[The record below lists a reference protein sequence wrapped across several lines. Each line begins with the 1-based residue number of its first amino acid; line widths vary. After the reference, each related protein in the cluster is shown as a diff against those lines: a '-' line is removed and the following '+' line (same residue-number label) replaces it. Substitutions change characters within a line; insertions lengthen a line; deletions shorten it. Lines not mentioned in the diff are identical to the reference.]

1 MAKRKRRAAKKRKVE
16 WSKVVCLLAM
26 LAGLLIVQE
35 CLFLMYLCIK
45 SGYTAAA
52 AWLTAAT
59 GVGEAIII
67 AGANGYLSLAKSD
80 HKRGGITFEAAKAKN
95 FQTDTE
101 DDGIMKAPSQD
112 FTSCRGGFFCFLA
125 LSHFRGAVALFLF
138 LVGVYTPAAQRA
150 CCNSPTAAR
159 GRFLRWCASGFSE
172 RPCISLGNELNDRS
186 LGDGVARLS
195 IKGVALLRADIGR
208 SAPAWV
214 DIDIEPTVAL
224 VDRAIPAVAATVLQP
239 KPRRGAELLIAHMA
253 CGFHRGAGGSQFF
266 RSPRLTHAFLL
277 LRPCASSPARW

>member
-1 MAKRKRRAAKKRKVE
+1 
-16 WSKVVCLLAM
+16 
-26 LAGLLIVQE
+26 
-35 CLFLMYLCIK
+35 
-45 SGYTAAA
+45 
-52 AWLTAAT
+52 
-59 GVGEAIII
+59 
-67 AGANGYLSLAKSD
+67 
-80 HKRGGITFEAAKAKN
+80 
-95 FQTDTE
+95 
-101 DDGIMKAPSQD
+101 MKAPSQD

-224 VDRAIPAVAATVLQP
+224 VDRAIPAVAASVFQP
-239 KPRRGAELLIAHMA
+239 QHWRGAELLVAHVA
-253 CGFHRGAGGSQFF
+253 LRFHRGTGSGQLLG
-266 RSPRLTHAFLL
+266 RPRFTHRYCL
-277 LRPCASSPARW
+277 PSSSSTVK

>member
-80 HKRGGITFEAAKAKN
+80 HKRGGITFEAAKANN
-95 FQTDTE
+95 FRTTRR
-101 DDGIMKAPSQD
+101 
-112 FTSCRGGFFCFLA
+112 T
-125 LSHFRGAVALFLF
+125 
-138 LVGVYTPAAQRA
+138 
-150 CCNSPTAAR
+150 TAASTAPPSEYHPHNESPLAGFYR
-159 GRFLRWCASGFSE
+159 PVEGAFSVFRRFRVYGALCRFSRSGCASTLPKCKGRVATRLRRQE
-172 RPCISLGNELNDRS
+172 R
-186 LGDGVARLS
+186 A
-195 IKGVALLRADIGR
+195 LRA
-208 SAPAWV
+208 AW
-214 DIDIEPTVAL
+214 
-224 VDRAIPAVAATVLQP
+224 
-239 KPRRGAELLIAHMA
+239 LLIAERDA
-253 CGFHRGAGGSQFF
+253 DC
-266 RSPRLTHAFLL
+266 LL
-277 LRPCASSPARW
+277 